1 MEKTNKMKSLTND
14 MKTFEKLMQKQRKEK
29 QIPEIELEIDTEE
42 DSPADILLQAAGM
55 LMDCSVMVA
64 KAAFLVGL
72 MEADCSVMVAKAAFL
87 VGLMEAET
95 DEDDEDECENCP
107 YSGDCGSTYGT
118 MVLVARPDGD
128 NAIMTMDELAEEIG
142 DIFAGQTGTYDMHP
156 IPGTEDL
163 YYTIAEKKPL
173 KRGNKTYYK
182 TPAVIFG
189 IDEEAGE
196 VVSPNARQLY
206 AAARYFEEHSTTIRT
221 REGSAPVFCFD

>member
-1 MEKTNKMKSLTND
+1 MENTSKMKNLTND
-14 MKTFEKLMQKQRKEK
+14 LKAFEQMMKGQRKE
-29 QIPEIELEIDTEE
+29 
-42 DSPADILLQAAGM
+42 ILLQVSGM
-55 LMDCSVMVA
+55 LLDCSVMVA

-72 MEADCSVMVAKAAFL
+72 I
-87 VGLMEAET
+87 EAEPE
-95 DEDDEDECENCP
+95 EDDEGEEDNCENCP

-118 MVLVARPDGD
+118 MVLVARPNGD
-128 NAIMTMDELAEEIG
+128 NTIMTMDELAEEIG

-182 TPAVIFG
+182 APTVIFG

-206 AAARYFEEHSTTIRT
+206 AAARYFEEHSVKIKT
-221 REGSAPVFCFD
+221 REGEVSAFCFD

>member
-1 MEKTNKMKSLTND
+1 MEKTNKMRNLTND
-14 MKTFEKLMQKQRKEK
+14 MKNFEKLMQEQRKEK
-29 QIPEIELEIDTEE
+29 QSPEIEIEIDTEE

-72 MEADCSVMVAKAAFL
+72 MEA
-87 VGLMEAET
+87 ET

-107 YSGDCGSTYGT
+107 YSGDCGSFYGT

-128 NAIMTMDELAEEIG
+128 NTIMTMDELAEEIG
-142 DIFAGQTGTYDMHP
+142 DIFAGQTGTYDMQP

-173 KRGNKTYYK
+173 KRGNKT
-182 TPAVIFG
+182 
-189 IDEEAGE
+189 
-196 VVSPNARQLY
+196 
-206 AAARYFEEHSTTIRT
+206 
-221 REGSAPVFCFD
+221 